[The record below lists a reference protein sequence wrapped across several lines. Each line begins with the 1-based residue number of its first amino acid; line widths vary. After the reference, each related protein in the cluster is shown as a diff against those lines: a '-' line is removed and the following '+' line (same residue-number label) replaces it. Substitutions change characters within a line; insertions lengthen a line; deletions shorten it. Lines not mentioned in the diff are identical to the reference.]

1 MELQLEKVLRMNLLL
16 NLYGQLLTPKQY
28 DYMDRYYGDN
38 LSLAEIAEEVN
49 VSRAAIHDQLKRG
62 EQQLE
67 MYETK
72 LQLVAKNKQ
81 RAHYYDQLAVA
92 ITAGDQQQSQHIMQA
107 LNKFEGREL

>member
-1 MELQLEKVLRMNLLL
+1 MELQLEKVIRMNLLL
-16 NLYGQLLTPKQY
+16 DLYGQLLTPKQY
-28 DYMDRYYGDN
+28 DYMDRYYGEN

-67 MYETK
+67 TYENK
-72 LQLVAKNKQ
+72 LQLAAKAKQ
-81 RAHYYDQLAVA
+81 RAQYYDQLAVA
-92 ITAGDQQQSQHIMQA
+92 ITEKNHQASQDIIQA